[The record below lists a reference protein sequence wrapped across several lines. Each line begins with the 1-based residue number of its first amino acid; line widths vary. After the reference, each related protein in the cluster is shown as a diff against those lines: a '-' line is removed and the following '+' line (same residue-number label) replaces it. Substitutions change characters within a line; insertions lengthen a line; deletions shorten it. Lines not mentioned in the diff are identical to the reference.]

1 MEENKKMCIGLF
13 SGSIDKLTAA
23 GIVMGGAVADD
34 MDVDVYV
41 LLQAARAFRK
51 DIADDYSKLE
61 LAENPSYKDQF
72 VKSMEGLN
80 IKPWLQVFR
89 ELKDAGN
96 IKFHICG
103 TAGKVWDAYKMEDF
117 VDIADEICGIGGY
130 ITDSQNA
137 DVHLFI

>member
-1 MEENKKMCIGLF
+1 MCLGLF

-34 MDVDVYV
+34 MEIDVYV

-61 LAENPSYKDQF
+61 LAENQKYKDEF
-72 VKSMEGLN
+72 IKSLRN
-80 IKPWLQVFR
+80 LKIKTWLQVFT
-89 ELKDAGN
+89 ELKEAGN

-103 TAGKVWDAYKMEDF
+103 TAGKVWDAYKLEDF
-117 VDIADEICGIGGY
+117 VDIADDIVGIGEY
-130 ITDSQNA
+130 ITKSQEA
-137 DVHLFI
+137 DVHMFI